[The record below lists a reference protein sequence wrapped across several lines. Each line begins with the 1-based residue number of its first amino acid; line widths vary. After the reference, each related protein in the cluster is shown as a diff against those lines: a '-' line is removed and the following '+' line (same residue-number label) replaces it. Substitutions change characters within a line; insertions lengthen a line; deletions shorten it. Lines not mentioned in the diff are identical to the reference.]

1 MIVLKSTTDDL
12 KVILTS
18 IWVVF
23 DTIMLEK
30 EFWSLLLWS
39 IIRCALL
46 LFLNK
51 QHSDYVQFFLSF
63 IWKCVLSLLP
73 VNPNSNCVV
82 SGISFVILRFKDLT
96 KRDPCL
102 PWYGNTNK
110 WRLFLLSVFVTLLFL
125 PWMFFYLLFCTSYL
139 FCKYLF
145 YNSK

>member
-12 KVILTS
+12 KVSLTS

-23 DTIMLEK
+23 DTTMLEK
-30 EFWSLLLWS
+30 EFWPLLLWS
-39 IIRCALL
+39 IIRRALL
-46 LFLNK
+46 LFLKK

-96 KRDPCL
+96 KCDPCL

-110 WRLFLLSVFVTLLFL
+110 WRLFLLSVFVTVLFL
-125 PWMFFYLLFCTSYL
+125 PWMFFYLLFCTSSANIC
-139 FCKYLF
+139 FITQNRK
-145 YNSK
+145 